1 MVKKGTKEYEDWC
14 EVYEYMKKDILGY
27 DETMKLPKYVVLRL
41 IGLSEGKFMANK
53 KQESFGEYPFST
65 ILITMKMSKASI
77 NSYIHNNKSKFKNEQ
92 HKVNGVMKIIES
104 KINDVVL
111 RLRGVEKSEEKI
123 EQSDLSHYEHK
134 SATYKSKSKDK
145 NNDKLEDLW

>member
-14 EVYEYMKKDILGY
+14 EVYEYMKRDILGY
-27 DETMKLPKYVVLRL
+27 DETMRVPNYMVLRL

-53 KQESFGEYPFST
+53 KQESFGKYPFST

-77 NSYIHNNKSKFKNEQ
+77 NSYIYNNKSKFKDEQ
-92 HKVNGVMKIIES
+92 QKFNGVMKIIES

-111 RLRGVEKSEEKI
+111 RLKKVENSEEKI
-123 EQSDLSHYEHK
+123 EQSDVSHYEHK
-134 SATYKSKSKDK
+134 SATYKPKSKDK
-145 NNDKLEDLW
+145 KNEKLEDLW

>member
-65 ILITMKMSKASI
+65 ILITMKMSKGSI
-77 NSYIHNNKSKFKNEQ
+77 NSYIHNNKSKFKDEQ

-111 RLRGVEKSEEKI
+111 RLRNIDKSEEKI
-123 EQSDLSHYEHK
+123 EQSETSHYEHK
-134 SATYKSKSKDK
+134 SAEYKPTSKDRY
-145 NNDKLEDLW
+145 NEKLDDLW